1 MFRIDYQEDE
11 NLALLQSGDSNAFSR
26 IYFRYS
32 KPPFH
37 FARKNIKFQEEC
49 EKIVQD
55 IFLDLWSRR
64 EKLGH
69 ITSVEGYLF
78 QMVRYKV
85 IRYFQHKGVIQ
96 KFEAHYKFFEIL
108 YESPSFELQEKEPI
122 QNSIERC
129 LVGLTLRCREAI
141 RPRIFN
147 NLSNDEIANHMS
159 ITKRTVEN
167 YMVTAFDHIRS
178 YGDKLLK
185 PI

>member
-1 MFRIDYQEDE
+1 MLRIDYNEAE

-26 IYFRYS
+26 IYSQYG
-32 KPPFH
+32 KALFH
-37 FARKNIKFQEEC
+37 FARKNIKVKEDCEE
-49 EKIVQD
+49 IVQD
-55 IFLDLWSRR
+55 IFLDLWSRKD
-64 EKLGH
+64 KLGH
-69 ITSVEGYLF
+69 ITSLEGYLF

-96 KFEAHYKFFEIL
+96 KFEAHYKFFEVL
-108 YESPSFELQEKEPI
+108 YETPSFELQDKEPL

-129 LVGLTLRCREAI
+129 LVGLPLRCREAI
-141 RPRIFN
+141 SLRIFK

-159 ITKRTVEN
+159 ITKGTVEN
-167 YMVTAFDHIRS
+167 YMVTGFDHIRS